1 MPAGR
6 GKSRVSSPPLQR
18 AVSITAPHSAASI
31 GMRSEPIRHL
41 YQTRSCEGWVGHW
54 VASGLK
60 GLLEHTM
67 SDDQG
72 WGEVGYRSYQLLDTP
87 DLVAMAANAVL
98 MPHMK

>member
-1 MPAGR
+1 
-6 GKSRVSSPPLQR
+6 
-18 AVSITAPHSAASI
+18 
-31 GMRSEPIRHL
+31 
-41 YQTRSCEGWVGHW
+41 
-54 VASGLK
+54 
-60 GLLEHTM
+60 M

>member
-1 MPAGR
+1 M
-6 GKSRVSSPPLQR
+6 
-18 AVSITAPHSAASI
+18 
-31 GMRSEPIRHL
+31 
-41 YQTRSCEGWVGHW
+41 GHW